1 MANTYDLHINGRTIT
16 VTPLTVAYLAN
27 FNNESYSVV
36 LTPNDETFSITA
48 EDYNGIKALDYSY
61 GGGGSG
67 SGSTVSFDDQTQV
80 LTIDGVQHQI
90 SGGSEMVFNTNTHIL
105 SGAVDQNG
113 NSVSFE
119 LGNVTITI

>member
-1 MANTYDLHINGRTIT
+1 MANTYDLTVSGRTIT

-48 EDYNGIKALDYSY
+48 EDYNGIKNLDYSY

-67 SGSTVSFDDQTQV
+67 SGSTVSFDDQNQI
-80 LTIDGVQHQI
+80 LTIDGVQHQLV
-90 SGGSEMVFNTNTHIL
+90 GTEMVFNTNTNIL
-105 SGAVDQNG
+105 SGAIDQNG

>member
-1 MANTYDLHINGRTIT
+1 MANTYDLTVSGKTIT
-16 VTPLTVAYLAN
+16 ITPLSVAYLAN

-48 EDYNGIKALDYSY
+48 EDYNGIKNLDYSY

-67 SGSTVSFDDQTQV
+67 SGSVVSFDDQTQV
-80 LTIDGVQHQI
+80 LTIDGVQHQLV
-90 SGGSEMVFNTNTHIL
+90 GTEMVFNTNTHIL

>member
-1 MANTYDLHINGRTIT
+1 MANTYDLTIGSGKTIT
-16 VTPLTVAYLAN
+16 ITPLTVAYLAN

-67 SGSTVSFDDQTQV
+67 SGSVVSFDDQNQI
-80 LTIDGVQHQI
+80 LTIDGVQHQLV
-90 SGGSEMVFNTNTHIL
+90 GTEMVFNTNTHIL

>member
-1 MANTYDLHINGRTIT
+1 MANTYDLTVSGKTIT

-67 SGSTVSFDDQTQV
+67 SGSTVSFDDQNQI
-80 LTIDGVQHQI
+80 LTIDGVQHQLV
-90 SGGSEMVFNTNTHIL
+90 GTEMVFNTNTHIL

-119 LGNVTITI
+119 IGNVTITI

>member
-1 MANTYDLHINGRTIT
+1 MANTYDLTVSGKTIT

-27 FNNESYSVV
+27 FNNQSYSVV
-36 LTPNDETFSITA
+36 LTPNDTTFNITA
-48 EDYNGIKALDYSY
+48 EDYNGIKNLDYSY

-67 SGSTVSFDDQTQV
+67 SGSTVSFDDQTQI

>member
-1 MANTYDLHINGRTIT
+1 MANTYDIIKDGKIIT
-16 VTPLTVAYLAN
+16 VSNLIVAYLAN

-36 LTPNDETFSITA
+36 LTPNDTTFSITA
-48 EDYNGIKALDYSY
+48 EDYNGIKNLDYSS
-61 GGGGSG
+61 GGGSG
-67 SGSTVSFDDQTQV
+67 SGSTVAFDDQTQI

>member
-1 MANTYDLHINGRTIT
+1 MANTYDIIKDGKTIT

-48 EDYNGIKALDYSY
+48 EDYNGIKNLDYSY

-67 SGSTVSFDDQTQV
+67 SGSVVSFDDQNQI

>member
-1 MANTYDLHINGRTIT
+1 MANTYDLHINDRIIT

-67 SGSTVSFDDQTQV
+67 SGSVVSFDDQNQI
-80 LTIDGVQHQI
+80 LTIDGVQHQLV
-90 SGGSEMVFNTNTHIL
+90 GTEMVFNTNTHIL